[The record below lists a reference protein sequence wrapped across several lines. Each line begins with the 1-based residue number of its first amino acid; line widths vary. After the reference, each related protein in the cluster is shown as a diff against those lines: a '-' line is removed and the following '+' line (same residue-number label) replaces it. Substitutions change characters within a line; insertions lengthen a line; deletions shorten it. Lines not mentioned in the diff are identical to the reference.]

1 MSDEYIFGAHIL
13 EILTRGMYEDPRT
26 IFREYVQNSCDA
38 IDSAV
43 KKGIL
48 QTGEGKINIWL
59 DDDTRTITISDNG
72 TGIKSSDFRRVM
84 GSVADS
90 DKRNNENRGFRGIG
104 RLCGMAYCKTVI
116 FTAKYRGENVISRL
130 ECNGG
135 VLSQLLQERDSGI
148 QRYTASEVLAEINE
162 FSEERTNETDAH
174 YFIVE
179 LENINSENTAL
190 IDDYSG
196 VKDYLSYTAPLPY
209 SITFDPF
216 TAEIH
221 SHAKELG
228 LTIDEYNISL
238 NDEQL
243 FKPYTS
249 TYHTSKG
256 DDIIS
261 RLEFHDIR
269 DKNGNLTAWMW
280 FGVSCFIA
288 SIDRSYL
295 MRGIRLRK
303 GNIQIGDT
311 LTMQRFFKE
320 ERGNNYFIGEL
331 FCVSDGLI
339 PNSQRD
345 YFNENPER
353 AEFDSAMREYG
364 TEFLHNVYYKGS
376 KLNNL
381 HRDMKQSERTITD
394 IQYRINH
401 GYYSDA
407 ESREKANA
415 ELQQAESERE
425 SSRKNFDKISASCDI
440 LHEVAENIQSEIRN
454 LHSGEYESSQPKPKY
469 SQNEQ
474 KLIRKIFSII
484 EAELGNFAPSV
495 VKKIEEGLGLK

>member
-1 MSDEYIFGAHIL
+1 M
-13 EILTRGMYEDPRT
+13 LTRP
-26 IFREYVQNSCDA
+26 
-38 IDSAV
+38 
-43 KKGIL
+43 
-48 QTGEGKINIWL
+48 
-59 DDDTRTITISDNG
+59 
-72 TGIKSSDFRRVM
+72 
-84 GSVADS
+84 
-90 DKRNNENRGFRGIG
+90 
-104 RLCGMAYCKTVI
+104 
-116 FTAKYRGENVISRL
+116 
-130 ECNGG
+130 
-135 VLSQLLQERDSGI
+135 
-148 QRYTASEVLAEINE
+148 
-162 FSEERTNETDAH
+162 
-174 YFIVE
+174 
-179 LENINSENTAL
+179 
-190 IDDYSG
+190 
-196 VKDYLSYTAPLPY
+196 
-209 SITFDPF
+209 
-216 TAEIH
+216 
-221 SHAKELG
+221 
-228 LTIDEYNISL
+228 
-238 NDEQL
+238 
-243 FKPYTS
+243 
-249 TYHTSKG
+249 
-256 DDIIS
+256 
-261 RLEFHDIR
+261 
-269 DKNGNLTAWMW
+269 
-280 FGVSCFIA
+280 

-415 ELQQAESERE
+415 GLKQAESERE

-454 LHSGEYESSQPKPKY
+454 LHNRS
-469 SQNEQ
+469 
-474 KLIRKIFSII
+474 
-484 EAELGNFAPSV
+484 
-495 VKKIEEGLGLK
+495 

>member
-13 EILTRGMYEDPRT
+13 EILTRGMYGDPRT

-48 QTGEGKINIWL
+48 QAGEGKINIWL

-90 DKRNNENRGFRGIG
+90 DKRNNENRSFRGIG

-148 QRYTASEVLAEINE
+148 HRYTASEVLAEINE

-295 MRGIRLRK
+295 MQRTK
-303 GNIQIGDT
+303 THQKNIQHD
-311 LTMQRFFKE
+311 R
-320 ERGNNYFIGEL
+320 
-331 FCVSDGLI
+331 S
-339 PNSQRD
+339 
-345 YFNENPER
+345 
-353 AEFDSAMREYG
+353 
-364 TEFLHNVYYKGS
+364 
-376 KLNNL
+376 
-381 HRDMKQSERTITD
+381 
-394 IQYRINH
+394 
-401 GYYSDA
+401 
-407 ESREKANA
+407 
-415 ELQQAESERE
+415 
-425 SSRKNFDKISASCDI
+425 
-440 LHEVAENIQSEIRN
+440 
-454 LHSGEYESSQPKPKY
+454 
-469 SQNEQ
+469 
-474 KLIRKIFSII
+474 
-484 EAELGNFAPSV
+484 
-495 VKKIEEGLGLK
+495 

>member
-1 MSDEYIFGAHIL
+1 M
-13 EILTRGMYEDPRT
+13 
-26 IFREYVQNSCDA
+26 
-38 IDSAV
+38 

-48 QTGEGKINIWL
+48 QAGEGEIKIWL

-72 TGIKSSDFRRVM
+72 TGIKSSDFRRIM
-84 GSVADS
+84 GSIADS

-116 FTAKYRGENVISRL
+116 FTAKFKGENVISRL

-135 VLSQLLQERDSGI
+135 VLSQLLHERDSGI

-162 FSEERTNETDAH
+162 FSTERTDETDAH
-174 YFIVE
+174 YFIVK
-179 LENINSENTAL
+179 LEDINNENKTL

-196 VKDYLSYTAPLPY
+196 VKDYLSFTAPLPY

-228 LTIDEYNISL
+228 LKIDEYDIFL

-256 DDIIS
+256 YDRIS

-269 DKNGNLTAWMW
+269 DKNGNLAAWMW
-280 FGVSCFIA
+280 FGVSSFMA
-288 SIDRSYL
+288 SIDRNYL

-311 LTMQRFFKE
+311 LTMQRFFRE

-364 TEFLHNVYYKGS
+364 TEFLHNVYYKS
-376 KLNNL
+376 SSLNNL
-381 HRDMKQSERTITD
+381 YRDIKQSESTITD
-394 IQYRINH
+394 TQYRINH
-401 GYYSDA
+401 GYYKDA
-407 ESREKANA
+407 ESREKAND
-415 ELQQAESERE
+415 ELKQAESEIE
-425 SSRKNFDKISASCDI
+425 SGQKKFDKISASCDI
-440 LHEVAENIQSEIRN
+440 LHAVAENIQSRN
-454 LHSGEYESSQPKPKY
+454 TQFTRYG
-469 SQNEQ
+469 
-474 KLIRKIFSII
+474 
-484 EAELGNFAPSV
+484 GGV
-495 VKKIEEGLGLK
+495 